1 MSPTNSLVD
10 IAIALKQ
17 KLVDHKDDVGI
28 ELADVFY
35 GDQNKIATT
44 PIACV
49 EPDNKATMLRNQ
61 ALARVTDLVLIAQI
75 IVYSSLVDTTEV
87 NRIASDRLAENIET
101 LIHLDPQLG
110 GLVTHGYCTGIQ
122 SGYATKTTG
131 LVRATRI
138 TYEGRTAQFVLPSS

>member
-1 MSPTNSLVD
+1 MSPTNSLVGVAV
-10 IAIALKQ
+10 AIKQ
-17 KLVDHKDDVGI
+17 KLIDHKADVGI

-35 GDQNKIATT
+35 GDQSKIATT

-61 ALARVTDLVLIAQI
+61 ALARVTDLVFIVQV
-75 IVYSSLVDTTEV
+75 IVYEAVVDTTEA
-87 NRIASDRLAENIET
+87 NRIAADRRAEAIES

-122 SGYATKTTG
+122 SGYSNKTNG
-131 LVRATRI
+131 LMKSTRI